1 MDDYDERLAYYI
13 EIGAIDPVGLDED
26 GEVIFQV
33 TEKAKELI
41 PEIWE
46 AHAKYVD
53 ETLIELYKK
62 NLISVEYDE
71 NLEATI
77 TLTEEAKKIAKLYGM
92 IDLDEEKNEETD

>member
-33 TEKAKELI
+33 TEKAKDLI

-53 ETLIELYKK
+53 EILVDLFEKDLIT
-62 NLISVEYDE
+62 VEYNE
-71 NLEATI
+71 NLEANI
-77 TLTEEAKKIAKLYGM
+77 SLSDEARRI
-92 IDLDEEKNEETD
+92 IEEKGIVPLDDDDSI